1 MKKMCLDRY
10 IGYAMIVREDRF
22 PHNKFTKRLPTMKL
36 AIRIFALSVAIAG
49 LAAAYGSSATT
60 RVFASHQSAT
70 AADPVPLCAPG
81 LPGCPNT
88 P

>member
-1 MKKMCLDRY
+1 
-10 IGYAMIVREDRF
+10 
-22 PHNKFTKRLPTMKL
+22 MKL
-36 AIRIFALSVAIAG
+36 AIRIFGLSVVLAG

-60 RVFASHQSAT
+60 RDFASHQSAT
-70 AADPVPLCAPG
+70 ASEPVPLCAPG

>member
-1 MKKMCLDRY
+1 
-10 IGYAMIVREDRF
+10 
-22 PHNKFTKRLPTMKL
+22 MKL
-36 AIRIFALSVAIAG
+36 AIRIFALSVALAG

-60 RVFASHQSAT
+60 PVLASHQAAT
-70 AADPVPLCAPG
+70 DSNPVPLCAPG

>member
-1 MKKMCLDRY
+1 MKKMCLDKNMD
-10 IGYAMIVREDRF
+10 YAVIMRVNWF
-22 PHNKFTKRLPTMKL
+22 PHNKFIERLPTMKL
-36 AIRIFALSVAIAG
+36 AIRIFGLSVVLAG

-60 RVFASHQSAT
+60 RVLASPQAAT
-70 AADPVPLCAPG
+70 AKMPVPLCAPG

>member
-1 MKKMCLDRY
+1 
-10 IGYAMIVREDRF
+10 
-22 PHNKFTKRLPTMKL
+22 MKL
-36 AIRIFALSVAIAG
+36 AIRIFALSVAVAG

>member
-1 MKKMCLDRY
+1 
-10 IGYAMIVREDRF
+10 
-22 PHNKFTKRLPTMKL
+22 MKL
-36 AIRIFALSVAIAG
+36 AIRIFGLSVVLAG

-60 RVFASHQSAT
+60 RVFASHQAAT
-70 AADPVPLCAPG
+70 ASEPVPLCAPG

>member
-1 MKKMCLDRY
+1 
-10 IGYAMIVREDRF
+10 
-22 PHNKFTKRLPTMKL
+22 MKL
-36 AIRIFALSVAIAG
+36 AIRIFGLSVVLAG

-70 AADPVPLCAPG
+70 ASEPVPLCAPG